1 MRAID
6 PLTWNNTAT
15 ANLSSEYQVHNL
27 VSLWPDSHNYLYVW
41 SSKRANITASG
52 DYTPISSDIYVYD
65 RETLAELAVFRHVR
79 TGFDTTM
86 RKSDDE
92 AALEMGRG
100 LVFIKDGL
108 IAYVAYDEPV
118 SRDAHASIWCID
130 EYATVPAS
138 ARTITSRDINGFDVD
153 IESPMPDTLGGF
165 YFVAE
170 SGDLN
175 ANLASKDIASKL
187 YHYTSTGQLIAMVSD
202 NTTANGELVIAQ
214 EGQHKGSIFSYTN
227 LDVKGLSVDRVLPE
241 NSVEVFFWDGY
252 QTQMNVLLYE
262 TAVEIEKPF
271 TAGSGFYF
279 SMESK
284 NKNTRDEKDAIYY
297 WPGVMG
303 SRAVCVWSSDNE
315 LEVEEPPL
323 DGNNGFY
330 FVNVDLT
337 STDAKTLIST
347 MTLLHARTTGSTRVC
362 DLGSFLAPPSTF
374 IKNPKDPQAIPAEQ
388 FQNEFALVVDEDH
401 NQLFVGAGPVGGK
414 FRLTVLDWT
423 KKAALESGD
432 NIIITFDDEEM
443 GGSANIA
450 GMIKFTERQITGG
463 VRNSSS
469 GCDSGLGLLAFAGLA
484 VIISSRKTRT

>member
-1 MRAID
+1 
-6 PLTWNNTAT
+6 
-15 ANLSSEYQVHNL
+15 
-27 VSLWPDSHNYLYVW
+27 
-41 SSKRANITASG
+41 
-52 DYTPISSDIYVYD
+52 
-65 RETLAELAVFRHVR
+65 
-79 TGFDTTM
+79 M

-100 LVFIKDGL
+100 LVFIKDGV

-130 EYATVPAS
+130 EYATVPATE
-138 ARTITSRDINGFDVD
+138 RTITSRDINGFDVD

-175 ANLASKDIASKL
+175 ASLASKDIASKI
-187 YHYTSTGQLIAMVSD
+187 YHYTPSGQLIAMVND
-202 NTTANGELVIAQ
+202 NMTSNGELVIAQ
-214 EGQHKGSIFSYTN
+214 GVHKGSIFTYTN
-227 LDVKGLSVDRVLPE
+227 LDVKGLSMDNWLPE
-241 NSVEVFFWDGY
+241 NSVEVIFWDGY
-252 QTQMNVLLYE
+252 QTQMNVFLYE

-271 TAGSGFYF
+271 TAGNGFYF

-284 NKNTRDEKDAIYY
+284 NKNIRDEKDSVYF
-297 WPGVMG
+297 WPGTLGAFSVN
-303 SRAVCVWSSDNE
+303 VWSSDNE

-374 IKNPKDPQAIPAEQ
+374 IKNPKDP
-388 FQNEFALVVDEDH
+388 
-401 NQLFVGAGPVGGK
+401 
-414 FRLTVLDWT
+414 
-423 KKAALESGD
+423 
-432 NIIITFDDEEM
+432 
-443 GGSANIA
+443 
-450 GMIKFTERQITGG
+450 
-463 VRNSSS
+463 
-469 GCDSGLGLLAFAGLA
+469 
-484 VIISSRKTRT
+484 